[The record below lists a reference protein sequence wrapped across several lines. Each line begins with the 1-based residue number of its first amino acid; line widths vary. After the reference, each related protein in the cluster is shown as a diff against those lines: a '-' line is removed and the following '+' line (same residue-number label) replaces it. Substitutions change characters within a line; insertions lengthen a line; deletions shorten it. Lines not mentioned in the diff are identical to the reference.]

1 LSQHENHASF
11 IGVLCLDSTA
21 SAHYLWI
28 TLAAEA
34 GKNGSTNI
42 YFEGG
47 PGLGSGEHLDPFIN
61 HGKTWIRTVDHPKG
75 KLLKME
81 VGKKLK
87 SRWLTTALPE
97 GAPRSIDS
105 YGKWGVYRYGKT
117 DVLPHYHARLLD
129 VQTHEAL
136 HELARAEQL
145 ELDIVPHDH
154 DGVMELKVLWRGK
167 PVAGRSVYLRRP
179 KGLKKN
185 PKTDKNGVVRFKAEA
200 EGRYLFRTSVDEK
213 ASGTDGGKDYQ
224 LKHYHATLVMNLPLE
239 K

>member
-1 LSQHENHASF
+1 MKTTPRFLAIF
-11 IGVLCLDSTA
+11 IGVLCLASTA

-28 TLAAEA
+28 TLAAKA

-47 PGLGSGEHLDPFIN
+47 PGPGSGEHLNQFIN

-117 DVLPHYHARLLD
+117 DVLLHYHARLLD

-136 HELARAEQL
+136 HE
-145 ELDIVPHDH
+145 H

-167 PVAGRSVYLRRP
+167 PVAGRPVYLRGP
-179 KGLKKN
+179 KGFKKN
-185 PKTDKNGVVRFKAEA
+185 PKTDKKGVVRFKAEA
-200 EGRYLFRTSVDEK
+200 
-213 ASGTDGGKDYQ
+213 
-224 LKHYHATLVMNLPLE
+224 
-239 K
+239 